1 MSTNCLVTKLKGN
14 VNNNTLPKLS
24 EFAVGAVLDLNLQID
39 QTAGVKIRTID
50 GTITYNGSSGKE
62 VTIVDSNTATLQ
74 KGAKYFIYAPYSLGN
89 MTLTATNKGSKVDYD
104 AVLYYRKYSIR
115 LILQEL
121 DNEYGSYDIA
131 KCADS
136 LSSIQGELT
145 LSYLYDL
152 SGNIS
157 AFSVLSA
164 SYLNINGTLISG
176 DIANMLNGYS
186 ARGINTVQV
195 VPNGV
200 ITFSQTVLQ
209 KGSIYTFNYSGGEWS
224 YTVA

>member
-14 VNNNTLPKLS
+14 VNNNTLTKLS
-24 EFAVGAVLDLNLQID
+24 EFAVDAALNIILKAES
-39 QTAGVKIRTID
+39 TAGVKIRTID

-62 VTIVDSNTATLQ
+62 VTIVDNNPATLQ
-74 KGAKYFIYAPYSLGN
+74 EGAKYFIYAPYSLKH
-89 MTLTATNKGSKVDYD
+89 MSLTAANKGSKVDYD
-104 AVLYYRKYSIR
+104 AVLYYRKYSMR
-115 LILQEL
+115 LVLKDL
-121 DNEYGSYDIA
+121 YNEYGSYDID
-131 KCADS
+131 KCVDS
-136 LSSIQGELT
+136 LISIQGELT

-164 SYLNINGTLISG
+164 NYLNINGTLISG

-186 ARGINTVQV
+186 TRGITTVQV
-195 VPNGV
+195 VPNGI

-209 KGSIYTFNYSGGEWS
+209 KGRIYTFKYSGGEWS